1 MKQTI
6 AIYALAAIAAVQIL
20 LMGLLAM
27 TLNNW
32 VIGMLCGVS
41 IPEVCHWLME
51 MRKGGCDD

>member
-1 MKQTI
+1 MKTKLNI

-41 IPEVCHWLME
+41 IPEVIHWLRE
-51 MRKGGCDD
+51 QRGGDI

>member
-1 MKQTI
+1 MKQTL

-41 IPEVCHWLME
+41 IPEVIHWLRE
-51 MRKGGCDD
+51 QRGGGE